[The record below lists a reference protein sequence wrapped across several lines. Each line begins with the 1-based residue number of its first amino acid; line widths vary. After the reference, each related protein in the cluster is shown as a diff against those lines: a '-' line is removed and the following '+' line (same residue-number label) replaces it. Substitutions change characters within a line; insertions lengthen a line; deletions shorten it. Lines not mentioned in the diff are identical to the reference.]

1 MPEPFEIGEAA
12 ADKEGDYCDND
23 TFEGEDDELETIVA
37 PLVVQNSRSTP
48 AIKYKHKHKH
58 KHKYMHQKKK
68 TKTKEESTSTRR
80 IIGENQDNND
90 GGMLSL
96 CLWLGAA
103 VVISLIMY
111 NLKHLGEMED
121 TAAEELQNPTAQH
134 TNASSAFV
142 NKTIHP
148 R

>member
-12 ADKEGDYCDND
+12 ADNEGDCCEND
-23 TFEGEDDELETIVA
+23 AFEGEDELETIVA
-37 PLVVQNSRSTP
+37 PLVGQNSRSTP
-48 AIKYKHKHKH
+48 AIKHKRKR
-58 KHKYMHQKKK
+58 KHQKKK
-68 TKTKEESTSTRR
+68 KKEENTSTQRL
-80 IIGENQDNND
+80 IGENRDNND
-90 GGMLSL
+90 GGLLSL

-121 TAAEELQNPTAQH
+121 TAAEELQSPTGQH
-134 TNASSAFV
+134 ANATAASV

-148 R
+148 G